1 MILCL
6 ELFTIG
12 TSTVPFVIHDTCHVF
27 NVVLGHI
34 SWPTGI
40 KCCKR
45 LCGLHVIVGGALIEH
60 AI

>member
-1 MILCL
+1 MNLCL

-45 LCGLHVIVGGALIEH
+45 LCGLHVIVGGH
-60 AI
+60 